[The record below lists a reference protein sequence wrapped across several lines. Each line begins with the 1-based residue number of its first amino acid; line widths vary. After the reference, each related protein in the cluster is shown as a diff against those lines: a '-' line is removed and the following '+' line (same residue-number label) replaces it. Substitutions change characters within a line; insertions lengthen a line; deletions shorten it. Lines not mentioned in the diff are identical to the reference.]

1 MFQDIKVSDDLNI
14 KFFDYLKL
22 ESPSTTVQNPT
33 MTNFLGLDFNIYV
46 LQVIINCNFHENH
59 FLFCSGQFMACYKTY
74 DEYIFHSSTA
84 GKTTSIGNKMIFHY
98 PFFQYTT
105 YFLFSLKHFII
116 NNTMVEN

>member
-59 FLFCSGQFMACYKTY
+59 FLFIQVNSWPVTKPMTNTF
-74 DEYIFHSSTA
+74 
-84 GKTTSIGNKMIFHY
+84 SIPQLLEKPLRLVI
-98 PFFQYTT
+98 
-105 YFLFSLKHFII
+105 K
-116 NNTMVEN
+116 